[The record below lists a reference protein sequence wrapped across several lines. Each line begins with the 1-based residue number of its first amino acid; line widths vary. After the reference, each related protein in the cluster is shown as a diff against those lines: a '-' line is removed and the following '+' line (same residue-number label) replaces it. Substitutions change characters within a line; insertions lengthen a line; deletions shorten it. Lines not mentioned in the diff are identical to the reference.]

1 MKKIDFYVSKS
12 RNFLIFAPNSTQMNT
27 LLTVTWNVD
36 PTIFTVLSREIRW
49 YGLLWVIGLIV
60 AVYIVQRI
68 YKSEKLPEKWFD
80 SLFVYM
86 MLGIILGARL
96 GHCLFYEPEY
106 YLANP
111 VEMLKIWEGGLA
123 SHGGVIGIII
133 AVWLYSKRVT
143 KKSMLWTFDRVMV
156 PTGFT
161 AAMIR
166 FGNLMN
172 HEIYGGPTDLPWGF
186 RFIDN
191 VGLWMRGAEPVYTE
205 PSHPTQIYE
214 ALIYLL
220 VFGITMYMYWKT
232 NAKNRQGLIL
242 GVGIALIFIARFF
255 IEFVK
260 NVQVDSEI
268 AMRENTGLILGQ
280 WLSIPFIIWGL
291 WLIWRSMKRKAE
303 LPVQKEKI
311 NADYS
316 QNVKPKK

>member
-1 MKKIDFYVSKS
+1 
-12 RNFLIFAPNSTQMNT
+12 MNT
-27 LLTVTWNVD
+27 LLSVTWNVD
-36 PTIFTVLSREIRW
+36 PTIFTILGREIRW
-49 YGLLWVIGLIV
+49 YGVLWVIGLIV

-68 YKSEKLPEKWFD
+68 FKDEKLPEKWFD

-96 GHCLFYEPEY
+96 GHCLFYEPKY
-106 YLANP
+106 YLSNP
-111 VEMLKIWEGGLA
+111 VEILKIWEGGLA

-133 AVWLYSKRVT
+133 AVWLYSKKVT

-166 FGNLMN
+166 LGNLMN

-191 VGLWMRGAEPVYTE
+191 VGLWMRGAEPIYTE

-214 ALIYLL
+214 ALAYLV
-220 VFGITMYMYWKT
+220 VFGITMYLYWKT
-232 NAKNRQGLIL
+232 DAKDRNGLIT
-242 GVGIALIFIARFF
+242 GVGILIIFLFRFF
-255 IEFVK
+255 VEFLK

-268 AMRENTGLILGQ
+268 TMRENTGLILGQ
-280 WLSIPFIIWGL
+280 WLSIPFIIWGV
-291 WLIWRSMKRKAE
+291 WLIWRAMKRKPEPA
-303 LPVQKEKI
+303 VQKTSV
-311 NADYS
+311 DYNR
-316 QNVKPKK
+316 NVKPKK

>member
-1 MKKIDFYVSKS
+1 
-12 RNFLIFAPNSTQMNT
+12 MNT
-27 LLTVTWNVD
+27 LLSVTWNVD
-36 PTIFTVLSREIRW
+36 PTIFEIFGREIRW

-68 YKSEKLPEKWFD
+68 YKGENLPEKWFD

-111 VEMLKIWEGGLA
+111 LEILKIWEGGLA

-133 AVWLYSKRVT
+133 AVWLYSKKVT

-191 VGLWMRGAEPVYTE
+191 VGLWMRGAEPIYTE

-214 ALIYLL
+214 GLIYLL
-220 VFGITMYMYWKT
+220 VFAVTMHMYWKT
-232 NAKNRQGLIL
+232 NAKDRQGLIL
-242 GVGIALIFIARFF
+242 GVGIAMIFIARLL

-260 NVQVDSEI
+260 NVQVDSEHSLI
-268 AMRENTGLILGQ
+268 TATGLNIGQ
-280 WLSIPFIIWGL
+280 WLSIPFIFWGV
-291 WLIWRSMKRKAE
+291 WLIWRAMKKKPE
-303 LPVQKEKI
+303 PVMQKT
-311 NADYS
+311 NTDYS
-316 QNVKPKK
+316 QNVKSKSR

>member
-1 MKKIDFYVSKS
+1 
-12 RNFLIFAPNSTQMNT
+12 MNT
-27 LLTVTWNVD
+27 LLSVTWNVD
-36 PTIFTVLSREIRW
+36 PTIFTILGREIRW
-49 YGLLWVIGLIV
+49 YGVLWVIGLIV

-68 YKSEKLPEKWFD
+68 FKDEKLPEKWFD

-96 GHCLFYEPEY
+96 GHCLFYEPKY
-106 YLANP
+106 YLSNP
-111 VEMLKIWEGGLA
+111 VEILKIWEGGLA

-133 AVWLYSKRVT
+133 AVWLYSKKVT

-166 FGNLMN
+166 LGNLMN

-191 VGLWMRGAEPVYTE
+191 VGLWMRGAEPIYTE

-214 ALIYLL
+214 ALAYLV
-220 VFGITMYMYWKT
+220 VFGITMYLYWKT
-232 NAKNRQGLIL
+232 DAKDRNGLIT
-242 GVGIALIFIARFF
+242 GVGILIIFLFRFF
-255 IEFVK
+255 VEFLK

-268 AMRENTGLILGQ
+268 TMRENTGLILGQ
-280 WLSIPFIIWGL
+280 WLSIPFIIWGV
-291 WLIWRSMKRKAE
+291 WLIWRAMKRKPEPA
-303 LPVQKEKI
+303 VQKTSV
-311 NADYS
+311 DYN

>member
-1 MKKIDFYVSKS
+1 
-12 RNFLIFAPNSTQMNT
+12 MNT

-123 SHGGVIGIII
+123 SHGGVIGIMI

>member
-1 MKKIDFYVSKS
+1 
-12 RNFLIFAPNSTQMNT
+12 MNT

-111 VEMLKIWEGGLA
+111 VEMLKIWEGGLS

>member
-1 MKKIDFYVSKS
+1 
-12 RNFLIFAPNSTQMNT
+12 MNT
-27 LLTVTWNVD
+27 LLSVTWNVD
-36 PTIFTVLSREIRW
+36 PTIFTILGREIRW

-68 YKSEKLPEKWFD
+68 YKHEKLPEKWFD

-96 GHCLFYEPEY
+96 GHCLFYEPAY

-111 VEMLKIWEGGLA
+111 LEILKIWEGGLA

-133 AVWLYSKRVT
+133 AVWLYSKKVT
-143 KKSMLWTFDRVMV
+143 KKSLLWTFDRVMV

-166 FGNLMN
+166 LGNLMN

-191 VGLWMRGAEPVYTE
+191 VGLWMRGAEPIYTE

-232 NAKNRQGLIL
+232 NAKNRHGLIL
-242 GVGIALIFIARFF
+242 GVGIAIIFAARLL

-260 NVQVDSEI
+260 NVQVESEH
-268 AMRENTGLILGQ
+268 N
-280 WLSIPFIIWGL
+280 
-291 WLIWRSMKRKAE
+291 
-303 LPVQKEKI
+303 
-311 NADYS
+311 
-316 QNVKPKK
+316 

>member
-1 MKKIDFYVSKS
+1 M
-12 RNFLIFAPNSTQMNT
+12 
-27 LLTVTWNVD
+27 
-36 PTIFTVLSREIRW
+36 
-49 YGLLWVIGLIV
+49 IGLIV

-68 YKSEKLPEKWFD
+68 FKNEKLPEKWFD
-80 SLFVYM
+80 SLFGYM

-96 GHCLFYEPEY
+96 GHCLFYEPQY

-111 VEMLKIWEGGLA
+111 LEIVKIWEGGLA

-133 AVWLYSKRVT
+133 AVWLYSRRVT
-143 KKSMLWTFDRVMV
+143 RKSMLWTFDRVMV

-172 HEIYGGPTDLPWGF
+172 HEIYGGPTNLPWGF

-191 VGLWMRGAEPVYTE
+191 VGLWMRGAEPIYTE

-214 ALIYLL
+214 ALFYLV
-220 VFGITMYMYWKT
+220 VFAITMHMYWKT
-232 NAKNRQGLIL
+232 NARERQGLIL

-260 NVQVDSEI
+260 NVQVDSEE

-280 WLSIPFIIWGL
+280 WLSIPFIVWGI
-291 WLIWRSMKRKAE
+291 WLIWQALRRKPE
-303 LPVQKEKI
+303 PVTQKKSL
-311 NADYS
+311 DYN

>member
-1 MKKIDFYVSKS
+1 
-12 RNFLIFAPNSTQMNT
+12 MNT
-27 LLTVTWNVD
+27 LLSVTWNVD
-36 PTIFTVLSREIRW
+36 PTIFTILGREIRW
-49 YGLLWVIGLIV
+49 YGVLWVIGLIV

-68 YKSEKLPEKWFD
+68 FKDEKLPEKWFD

-96 GHCLFYEPEY
+96 GHCLFYEPKY
-106 YLANP
+106 YLSNP
-111 VEMLKIWEGGLA
+111 VEILKIWEGGLA

-133 AVWLYSKRVT
+133 AVWLYSKKVT

-166 FGNLMN
+166 LGNLMN

-191 VGLWMRGAEPVYTE
+191 VGLWMRGAEPIYTE

-214 ALIYLL
+214 ALAYLV
-220 VFGITMYMYWKT
+220 VFGITMYLYWKT
-232 NAKNRQGLIL
+232 DAKDRSGLIT
-242 GVGIALIFIARFF
+242 GVGILIIFLFRFF
-255 IEFVK
+255 VEFLK

-268 AMRENTGLILGQ
+268 TMRENTGLILGQ
-280 WLSIPFIIWGL
+280 WLSIPFIIWGI
-291 WLIWRSMKRKAE
+291 WLIWRAMKRKPQPA
-303 LPVQKEKI
+303 VQKTSV
-311 NADYS
+311 DYNR
-316 QNVKPKK
+316 NVKPKK